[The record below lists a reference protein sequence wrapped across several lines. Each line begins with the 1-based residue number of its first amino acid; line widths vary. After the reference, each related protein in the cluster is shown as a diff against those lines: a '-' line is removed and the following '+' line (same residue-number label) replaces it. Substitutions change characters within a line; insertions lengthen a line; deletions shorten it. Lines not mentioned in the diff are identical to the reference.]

1 MLTLGKELPS
11 YRRFRRLASF
21 LLMVDPMRNTAKKI
35 LIVDGNDSSR
45 ESLRDLLQGLGH
57 EVVEAAT
64 GQEALDKA
72 SSIRPNLI
80 MMELRLSEMTG
91 DEATK
96 RLKSNMSTRHIPI
109 VINTGWTTAYNIEE
123 RVDRALNAGAEEVLY
138 KPFYLPMVRN
148 VLRAYLFA

>member
-1 MLTLGKELPS
+1 
-11 YRRFRRLASF
+11 
-21 LLMVDPMRNTAKKI
+21 VTAGAVPRAVK
-35 LIVDGNDSSR
+35 SSH
-45 ESLRDLLQGLGH
+45 GTFG
-57 EVVEAAT
+57 T
-64 GQEALDKA
+64 
-72 SSIRPNLI
+72 I
-80 MMELRLSEMTG
+80 G

-123 RVDRALNAGAEEVLY
+123 RVGRALHAGAEEVLY